1 MSPRSPETGQGGRKR
16 AKMTRSAGKRA
27 QSLSAIEARRIALRA
42 QGFGKPPAAQP
53 GRPQVLA
60 AVRQL
65 GLLQLD
71 SVNVLVRSHYLPLFS
86 RLGAYD
92 RTELDSLSAGARRGL
107 FEYWGHEASLI
118 PVEHQPLFRWR
129 MEEARAGKGVWG
141 GPSRIARDKPDFV
154 RSILDEIRDRGPLG
168 AGELSSG
175 GKSSGAWWGWSE
187 GKRAVEYLFWTGQLT
202 SAGRRGFE
210 RLYDLPER
218 VIPESILVTPDPSR
232 ADAQRALVE
241 IAARAFG
248 IATEPDLR
256 DYFRLSPAD
265 SKARVQ
271 ELCEQGE
278 IMPVEVEGWKL
289 QAYLHRDARMPGK
302 VSAAALLSPFDS
314 LIWSRPRTERLFD
327 FHYRLAFY
335 TPKHKRTQGYY
346 VMPFLLNEN
355 LVARVDLK
363 SDRKAGRLLVLGG
376 HCEAG
381 ASAGDVAEPLAQE
394 LAKLAGWLG
403 LDRVTVRSRTALSS
417 AVRKGLRNHD

>member
-1 MSPRSPETGQGGRKR
+1 
-16 AKMTRSAGKRA
+16 MTRFAGKRA

-53 GRPQVLA
+53 VRPQVLA
-60 AVRQL
+60 AVRRL

-92 RTELDSLSAGARRGL
+92 RAILDNLSAGGRRSL

-141 GPSRIARDKPDFV
+141 GPARIARDKPDFV
-154 RSILDEIRDRGPLG
+154 RNILNEIRDRGPLG

-289 QAYLHRDARMPGK
+289 QAYMHRDASTPRK
-302 VSAAALLSPFDS
+302 VDAAALLSPFDS

-346 VMPFLLNEN
+346 VMPFLLGEN

-363 SDRKAGRLLVLGG
+363 SDRKVGKLLVLGG

-381 ASAGDVAEPLAQE
+381 ISEGDVAEPLAQE
-394 LAKLAGWLG
+394 LSTLAGWLG
-403 LDRVTVRSRTALSS
+403 LDGVTVRSRTALSS
-417 AVRKGLRNHD
+417 AVRKSLRNQA

>member
-1 MSPRSPETGQGGRKR
+1 
-16 AKMTRSAGKRA
+16 MTRKSPLGTQHVSRA
-27 QSLSAIEARRIALRA
+27 DARRMALQA
-42 QGFGKPPAAQP
+42 QGFSARRSQAPSPS
-53 GRPQVLA
+53 RMLDT
-60 AVRQL
+60 VRQI

-71 SVNVLVRSHYLPLFS
+71 SVNVVVRSHYLPLFS
-86 RLGAYD
+86 RLGPYES
-92 RTELDSLSAGARRGL
+92 RVLDEAAGSAPRKL

-129 MEEARAGKGVWG
+129 MEEARNGKGIWA
-141 GPSRIARDKPDFV
+141 GPSRIAREKPEFIRAV
-154 RSILDEIRDRGPLG
+154 LDEIRDRGPMG
-168 AGELSSG
+168 AGELSQG

-218 VIPESILVTPDPSR
+218 VLPASVLESPDLSR
-232 ADAQRALVE
+232 ADAQRALVS

-265 SKARVQ
+265 GKARVH
-271 ELCEQGE
+271 ELCEEGE
-278 IMPVEVEGWKL
+278 LFPVQVEGWKA
-289 QAYLHRDARMPGK
+289 QAYVHRDMRKPK
-302 VSAAALLSPFDS
+302 PVTTAALLSPFDS
-314 LIWSRPRTERLFD
+314 LVWSRPRTERLFD
-327 FHYRLAFY
+327 FHYRLQFY

-346 VMPFLLNEN
+346 VMPFLLGEN

-363 SDRKAGRLLVLGG
+363 SDRKAGKLLLLGG

-381 ASAGDVAEPLAQE
+381 INEAEVAQPLAEE
-394 LAKLAGWLG
+394 LTTLSRWLG
-403 LDRVTVRSRTALSS
+403 LDGVAIRSRTALSA
-417 AVRKGLRNHD
+417 AVRRSLRGNAKDV

>member
-1 MSPRSPETGQGGRKR
+1 MLE
-16 AKMTRSAGKRA
+16 
-27 QSLSAIEARRIALRA
+27 LVNRI
-42 QGFGKPPAAQP
+42 
-53 GRPQVLA
+53 
-60 AVRQL
+60 

-71 SVNVLVRSHYLPLFS
+71 SVNVLVRSHYVPLFS
-86 RLGAYD
+86 RLGPYD
-92 RTELDSLSAGARRGL
+92 SAVLDRAGSKSPRKL

-118 PVEHQPLFRWR
+118 PVERQPLFRWR
-129 MEEARAGKGVWG
+129 MDEARAGKGVWS

-154 RSILDEIRDRGPLG
+154 RSVRDEIRDRGPLG
-168 AGELSSG
+168 AGELSLG

-187 GKRAVEYLFWTGQLT
+187 GKRALEYLFWTGQLT

-218 VIPESILVTPDPSR
+218 VIPEAILSTPDPSR

-241 IAARAFG
+241 IAANAFG

-271 ELCEQGE
+271 ELCEQGTLQE
-278 IMPVEVEGWKL
+278 VQVEGWKNP
-289 QAYLHRDARMPGK
+289 AYLHRAARAPRSVG
-302 VSAAALLSPFDS
+302 AAALLSPFDS
-314 LIWSRPRTERLFD
+314 LIWSRPRTERLFG

-346 VMPFLLNEN
+346 VMPFLHEEALR
-355 LVARVDLK
+355 ARVDLK
-363 SDRKAGRLLVLGG
+363 SDRKAGKLLVLGG

-381 ASAGDVAEPLAQE
+381 IDDEAVASPLAAE
-394 LAKLAGWLG
+394 LRNLAGWLG
-403 LDRVTVRSRTALSS
+403 LGGVTVRGRTALSS
-417 AVRKGLRNHD
+417 AVRRALRSH

>member
-1 MSPRSPETGQGGRKR
+1 
-16 AKMTRSAGKRA
+16 MTRFAGKRA

-53 GRPQVLA
+53 VRPQVLA
-60 AVRQL
+60 AVRRL

-92 RTELDSLSAGARRGL
+92 RAILDNLSAGGRRSL

-141 GPSRIARDKPDFV
+141 GPARIARDKPDFV
-154 RSILDEIRDRGPLG
+154 RNILNEIRDRGPLG

-346 VMPFLLNEN
+346 VMPFLLGEN

-363 SDRKAGRLLVLGG
+363 SDRKVGKLLVLGG

-381 ASAGDVAEPLAQE
+381 ISEGDVAEPLAQE
-394 LAKLAGWLG
+394 LSTLAGWLG
-403 LDRVTVRSRTALSS
+403 LDGVTVRSRTALSS
-417 AVRKGLRNHD
+417 AVRKSLRNQA

>member
-1 MSPRSPETGQGGRKR
+1 MTSRSN
-16 AKMTRSAGKRA
+16 SASR
-27 QSLSAIEARRIALRA
+27 SLSLPEARTMALRA
-42 QGFGKPPAAQP
+42 QGFGVTRNKPPAR
-53 GRPQVLA
+53 GRMLDE
-60 AVRQL
+60 VRRL

-92 RTELDSLSAGARRGL
+92 RADLDGMSAEKRRSL
-107 FEYWGHEASLI
+107 FEYWAHEASLV
-118 PVEHQPLFRWR
+118 PLEHQPLFRWR
-129 MEEARAGKGVWG
+129 MEEARAGRGVWG
-141 GPSRIARDKPDFV
+141 GPARIARDKPDFV
-154 RSILDEIRDRGPLG
+154 RGILDEIRDRGPLG

-187 GKRAVEYLFWTGQLT
+187 GKRAVEFLFWTGQLT

-218 VIPESILVTPDPSR
+218 VIPESILATPDPSR
-232 ADAQRALVE
+232 ADAQRALVA

-271 ELCEQGE
+271 ELCDLGE
-278 IMPVEVEGWKL
+278 LVPVDVEGWKL
-289 QAYLHRDARMPGK
+289 QAYMHRDASKPRK

-314 LIWSRPRTERLFD
+314 LIWSRPRTERLFG

-363 SDRKAGRLLVLGG
+363 SDRKAGKLLVLGG

-381 ASAGDVAEPLAQE
+381 VSEGNVAEPLAQE
-394 LAKLAGWLG
+394 LAKLAEWLG
-403 LDRVTVRSRTALSS
+403 LDGVTVRSRTALSS
-417 AVRKGLRNHD
+417 AVRKSLRSHV

>member
-1 MSPRSPETGQGGRKR
+1 
-16 AKMTRSAGKRA
+16 
-27 QSLSAIEARRIALRA
+27 LRA

-232 ADAQRALVE
+232 ADAQRALVAT
-241 IAARAFG
+241 AARAFG

-289 QAYLHRDARMPGK
+289 QAYMHRDASTPRK
-302 VSAAALLSPFDS
+302 VDAAALLSPFDS

-346 VMPFLLNEN
+346 VMPFLLGEN

-363 SDRKAGRLLVLGG
+363 SDRKVGKLLVLGG

-381 ASAGDVAEPLAQE
+381 ISEGDVAEPLAQE
-394 LAKLAGWLG
+394 LSTLAGWLG
-403 LDRVTVRSRTALSS
+403 LDGVTVRSRTALSS
-417 AVRKGLRNHD
+417 AVRKSLRNQA

>member
-1 MSPRSPETGQGGRKR
+1 MK
-16 AKMTRSAGKRA
+16 AKPPAGT
-27 QSLSAIEARRIALRA
+27 QSLTLHEARRIALQA
-42 QGFGKPPAAQP
+42 QGFAARRAQAP
-53 GRPQVLA
+53 TA
-60 AVRQL
+60 ARMLDTVRQI

-71 SVNVLVRSHYLPLFS
+71 SVNVVVRSHYLPLFS
-86 RLGAYD
+86 RLGPYEQGRLD
-92 RTELDSLSAGARRGL
+92 RIAGSSPRKL

-118 PVEHQPLFRWR
+118 PVERQPLFRWR

-141 GPSRIARDKPDFV
+141 GPSRIAREKPDFV
-154 RSILDEIRDRGPLG
+154 RSVLDEIRGRGPLG
-168 AGELSSG
+168 AGELSGG

-187 GKRAVEYLFWTGQLT
+187 GKRAVEYLFWTGLLT

-218 VIPESILVTPDPSR
+218 VLPSEVMNEGDPVR
-232 ADAQRALVE
+232 EDAQRALIA
-241 IAARAFG
+241 IAARALG
-248 IATEPDLR
+248 VATEPDLR

-265 SKARVQ
+265 SKARTQ

-278 IMPVEVEGWKL
+278 LLPVEVEGWKHK
-289 QAYLHRDARMPGK
+289 AFMHRDARIPRHAA
-302 VSAAALLSPFDS
+302 VSALLSPFDS
-314 LIWSRPRTERLFD
+314 LVWARPRAERLFN

-346 VMPFLLNEN
+346 VMPFLHDGG

-381 ASAGDVAEPLAQE
+381 IRDEKVSPALANELASLAQ
-394 LAKLAGWLG
+394 WLG
-403 LDRVTVRSRTALSS
+403 LGGVTVKGRTALSS
-417 AVRKGLRNHD
+417 GIRRALR

>member
-1 MSPRSPETGQGGRKR
+1 
-16 AKMTRSAGKRA
+16 MTSTFSSGSR
-27 QSLSAIEARRIALRA
+27 SLSLLEARTIALRA
-42 QGFGKPPAAQP
+42 QGFGVSRNKPPT
-53 GRPQVLA
+53 RSRMLDE
-60 AVRQL
+60 VRRL

-118 PVEHQPLFRWR
+118 PVEHQPMFRWR

-154 RSILDEIRDRGPLG
+154 RSILDEIRNRGALG

-218 VIPESILVTPDPSR
+218 VIPQGILATPDPSR
-232 ADAQRALVE
+232 ADAQRALVA

-289 QAYLHRDARMPGK
+289 QAYMHRDASTPRKM
-302 VSAAALLSPFDS
+302 SAAALLSPFDS

-381 ASAGDVAEPLAQE
+381 VSEGDVAEPLAQE

-403 LDRVTVRSRTALSS
+403 LDGIAVQSRTALSS
-417 AVRKGLRNHD
+417 AIRKGLRNHDRGS